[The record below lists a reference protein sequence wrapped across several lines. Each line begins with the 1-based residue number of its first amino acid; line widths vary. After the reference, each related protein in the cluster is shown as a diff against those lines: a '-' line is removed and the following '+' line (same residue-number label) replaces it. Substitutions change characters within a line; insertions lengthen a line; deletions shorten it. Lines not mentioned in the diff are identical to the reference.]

1 MLQIYINH
9 FKEEFIVQETE
20 KIDKTGKNKNK
31 KSMNLLKFTITGTK
45 MNKNRQKL

>member
-31 KSMNLLKFTITGTK
+31 KINEPIKIYDY
-45 MNKNRQKL
+45 RYEDEQK